1 MSSRLTIV
9 WDKLL
14 LEAWLASIIGREY
27 QNRLVVKVS
36 TNQAYLKQLGR
47 GG

>member
-9 WDKLL
+9 RDKL
-14 LEAWLASIIGREY
+14 LEAWLEPIIGR
-27 QNRLVVKVS
+27 NLLVIEVF
-36 TNQAYLKQLGR
+36 TNQTYLKQLGR

>member
-9 WDKLL
+9 RDKLL
-14 LEAWLASIIGREY
+14 KAWLAPIIGREY
-27 QNRLVVKVS
+27 RNLLVIEVF